1 MRRDCNLKSKIYNL
15 KFDISILHSDFFILS
30 LPMPRF
36 DVTIAGELNLDI
48 ILYGLPEQLPPERE
62 LLADRM
68 MLTLGSSSA
77 IVAHNL
83 AALGSRVGFQS
94 RIGGDPLGEIALDR
108 LRQGGVDASQVRRVP
123 GEITTGLTV
132 ILPHGSWRNILTYA
146 GTMAETSWEDLDL
159 DYLADSR
166 HFHFSSYYL
175 QRALRPRV
183 GELFQRLKA
192 KGLTI
197 SLDTNDD
204 PDDQWEGG
212 LYEVLRYVDVFLP
225 NQREACKAA
234 GTNDDDLEGAI
245 HKLAKL
251 VPLVVVK
258 LGRRGSLAQRGAERF
273 TSPSREVV
281 AVDTVGAGDSFDA
294 GFLHEYVRGADL
306 PTCLASGNRAGA
318 LSTTRPGG
326 TEAFRDAEHRE
337 KFFGSYASE

>member
-1 MRRDCNLKSKIYNL
+1 MRVW
-15 KFDISILHSDFFILS
+15 SDPI
-30 LPMPRF
+30 PMPRF
-36 DVTIAGELNLDI
+36 DVTLAGELNLDL
-48 ILYGLPEQLPPERE
+48 ILYGLPEQLLPERE

-83 AALGSRVGFQS
+83 AVLGSRVGFQS
-94 RIGGDPLGEIALDR
+94 RIGDDALGQIALDR
-108 LRQGGVDASQVRRVP
+108 LQQGGVDVSLVRRVP
-123 GEITTGLTV
+123 GSTTTGLTV
-132 ILPHGSWRNILTYA
+132 ILHHESWRNILTYA
-146 GTMAETSWEDLDL
+146 GTIAETCWQDLDL

-175 QRALRPRV
+175 QRALRPHV
-183 GELFQRLKA
+183 GELFQRLKS

-212 LYEVLRYVDVFLP
+212 LQEVLRYVDVFLP
-225 NQREACKAA
+225 NEREACKVA
-234 GTNDDDLEGAI
+234 GTEDLEAAI
-245 HKLAKL
+245 RKLSQR

-258 LGRRGSLAQRGAERF
+258 LGRKGALAQRGTERV
-273 TSPSREVV
+273 TSPSQEVD

-294 GFLHEYVRGADL
+294 GFLHQYVRGADL
-306 PTCLASGNRAGA
+306 AACLASGNKAGA

-326 TEAFRDAEHRE
+326 TEAFRDAAHRE
-337 KFFGSYASE
+337 AFFKLKS

>member
-1 MRRDCNLKSKIYNL
+1 
-15 KFDISILHSDFFILS
+15 
-30 LPMPRF
+30 MPRF
-36 DVTIAGELNLDI
+36 DVTIAGELNLDL
-48 ILYGLPEQLPPERE
+48 ILYGLPEQLQPERE

-94 RIGGDPLGEIALDR
+94 RIGDDPLGQIALDR
-108 LRQGGVDASQVRRVP
+108 LQQGGVDVSQVRRVP

-146 GTMAETSWEDLDL
+146 GTIAETSWQDLDL

-183 GELFQRLKA
+183 AELFQLLKT

-204 PDDQWEGG
+204 PEDRWEDG
-212 LYEVLRYVDVFLP
+212 LHEALRYVDVFLP
-225 NQREACKAA
+225 NEREACKVA
-234 GTNDDDLEGAI
+234 GTEDLEAAI
-245 HKLAKL
+245 HKLSTL

-258 LGRRGSLAQRGAERF
+258 LGPEGSLAQRGAERF
-273 TSPSREVV
+273 TSPSQAVV

-306 PTCLASGNRAGA
+306 PACLASGNRAGA

-326 TEAFRDAEHRE
+326 TEAFRDAANRE
-337 KFFGSYASE
+337 KFFRDR

>member
-1 MRRDCNLKSKIYNL
+1 
-15 KFDISILHSDFFILS
+15 
-30 LPMPRF
+30 MPRF
-36 DVTIAGELNLDI
+36 DVTIAGELNLDL

-94 RIGGDPLGEIALDR
+94 RIGDDPLGQIALER
-108 LRQGGVDASQVRRVP
+108 LQQGTVDVSYVRRVS
-123 GEITTGLTV
+123 GAIATGLTV
-132 ILPHGSWRNILTYA
+132 ILHHPTGRNILTYA
-146 GTMAETSWEDLDL
+146 GTIAELSWEDLDL

-175 QRALRPRV
+175 QRKLCPSV
-183 GELFQRLKA
+183 GELFRSLKK

-204 PDDQWEGG
+204 PDDRWGG
-212 LYEVLRYVDVFLP
+212 NLLEDLRHVDVFLP
-225 NQREACKAA
+225 NEREACKIAR
-234 GTNDDDLEGAI
+234 TDDLEAAI
-245 HKLAKL
+245 GKLSRL

-258 LGRRGSLAQRGAERF
+258 LGKEGALAQRGKERF
-273 TSPSREVV
+273 TSPGQKVE

-294 GFLHEYVRGADL
+294 GFLHQFVRGADIQ
-306 PTCLASGNRAGA
+306 TCLAGGNLAGA

-326 TEAFRDAEHRE
+326 TEAFRDNAYRDQFLRHQTH
-337 KFFGSYASE
+337 

>member
-1 MRRDCNLKSKIYNL
+1 
-15 KFDISILHSDFFILS
+15 
-30 LPMPRF
+30 MPRF
-36 DVTIAGELNLDI
+36 DVTIAGELNLDL

-94 RIGGDPLGEIALDR
+94 RIGDDPLGRIAIER
-108 LRQGGVDASQVRRVP
+108 LQQSGVDVSQVRRVP
-123 GEITTGLTV
+123 GSTTGLTV
-132 ILPHGSWRNILTYA
+132 ILHHEAWRNILTYS
-146 GTMAETSWEDLDL
+146 GTIAETCWDDLDL
-159 DYLADSR
+159 DYLSDSR

-175 QRALRPRV
+175 QRNLRPRV
-183 GELFQRLKA
+183 AELFQSLKA

-204 PDDQWEGG
+204 PDDRWEGG
-212 LYEVLRYVDVFLP
+212 LHEVLRYVDVFLP
-225 NQREACKAA
+225 NEREACKAA
-234 GTNDDDLEGAI
+234 GTEDLEAAI
-245 HKLAKL
+245 HKLSKL

-258 LGRRGSLAQRGAERF
+258 VGRKGAIAQRGGERF
-273 TSPSREVV
+273 ASPAQEVV

-294 GFLHEYVRGADL
+294 GFLHEYVKGSDL
-306 PTCLASGNRAGA
+306 PTCLESGNRAGA

-326 TEAFRDAEHRE
+326 TEAFRKAALRE
-337 KFFGSYASE
+337 RVLRLQS

>member
-1 MRRDCNLKSKIYNL
+1 
-15 KFDISILHSDFFILS
+15 
-30 LPMPRF
+30 MPRF
-36 DVTIAGELNLDI
+36 DVTIAGELNLDL

-94 RIGGDPLGEIALDR
+94 RIGDDPLGQIAIER
-108 LRQGGVDASQVRRVP
+108 LQQGGVDVSQVRRVS
-123 GEITTGLTV
+123 GSTTTGLTV
-132 ILPHGSWRNILTYA
+132 ILHHEAWRNILTYA
-146 GTMAETSWEDLDL
+146 GTIAETCWADLDL
-159 DYLADSR
+159 HYLADSR

-175 QRALRPRV
+175 QRSLRPRV
-183 GELFQRLKA
+183 RELFQFLKT

-204 PDDQWEGG
+204 PDDRWEGG
-212 LYEVLRYVDVFLP
+212 LHDVLRYVDVFLP
-225 NQREACKAA
+225 NEREACKAA
-234 GTNDDDLEGAI
+234 GVEDLEAAI
-245 HKLAKL
+245 EKLSKL

-258 LGRRGSLAQRGAERF
+258 IGRKGSIAQRGSERF
-273 TSPSREVV
+273 TSPPQEVV

-294 GFLHEYVRGADL
+294 GFLHEYVKGSDL
-306 PTCLASGNRAGA
+306 PMCLASGNRAGA

-326 TEAFRDAEHRE
+326 TEAFRDAAHRE
-337 KFFGSYASE
+337 KFFPAPR